1 MPWLENH
8 YHQGKIRRE
17 IRWGL
22 CGSGKGPGSGHY
34 HQHAIRSGQVGRAD
48 MIGGAPVDTEDL
60 MKVVVLEVVE
70 H

>member
-1 MPWLENH
+1 VAKGLEVVIITSMPVE
-8 YHQGKIRRE
+8 
-17 IRWGL
+17 
-22 CGSGKGPGSGHY
+22 
-34 HQHAIRSGQVGRAD
+34 AIRSGQVGRAD